1 MREHRILF
9 SDDTWELVRTEARA
23 AGVSAAQ
30 FIREAS
36 IAYAIWRLAKRGGDA
51 DTAEV
56 ERWVERLRSESD

>member
-9 SDDTWELVRTEARA
+9 SDAAWGLIQEEARA

-36 IAYAIWRLAKRGGDA
+36 VAYAMWKLASRGGNNFTDEIEA
-51 DTAEV
+51 IIS
-56 ERWVERLRSESD
+56 RLRSE